1 MVLVEVLNWLFAIWL
16 VLFIVKL
23 ILLWGQLP
31 ELSKCYAKVFQ
42 EEYSGKLM
50 GNIFLAIPIIV
61 SITAPIL
68 FLSEGWNF
76 FFIYT
81 KEEIL
86 KHLTDIRDQMSQ
98 M

>member
-1 MVLVEVLNWLFAIWL
+1 MVLIETLNWLFAIWL

-23 ILLWGQLP
+23 ILIWGQLP
-31 ELSKCYAKVFQ
+31 ELGKCYAKVFQ
-42 EEYSGKLM
+42 EEYSSKLM
-50 GNIFLAIPIIV
+50 WNIFLAIPIIV

-68 FLSEGWNF
+68 FLSEGWKF

-81 KEEIL
+81 KEEML
-86 KHLTDIRDQMSQ
+86 KHLTYIRDQMSQ